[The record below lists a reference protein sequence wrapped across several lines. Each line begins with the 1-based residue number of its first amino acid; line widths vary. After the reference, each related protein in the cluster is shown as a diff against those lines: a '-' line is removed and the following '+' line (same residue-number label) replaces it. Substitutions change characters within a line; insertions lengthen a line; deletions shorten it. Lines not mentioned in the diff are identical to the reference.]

1 MMLGIHLVLVTLHKL
16 FTINIEHDKRIVDIK
31 LSALSMIVSVTNF
44 NCLAK
49 Y

>member
-16 FTINIEHDKRIVDIK
+16 FTVNIEHTKRIVDIK
-31 LSALSMIVSVTNF
+31 LSTLSMIVIVTNSI
-44 NCLAK
+44 CLDE